1 MNKIINFDQ
10 KSNVL
15 EVEAGVIL
23 ETANNFLEQYK
34 CEIPW
39 DLGAKGSC
47 FIGGNVS
54 THAGGKY
61 FVKYGPL
68 RANILVFYIIY
79 IYLRGWRLS
88 YQTERN

>member
-1 MNKIINFDQ
+1 M
-10 KSNVL
+10 NVL
-15 EVEAGVIL
+15 TCESGIIL
-23 ETANNFLEQYK
+23 EQANNYLQQYQR
-34 CEIPW
+34 EIPW

-68 RANILVFYIIY
+68 RQNILVNKYFI
-79 IYLRGWRLS
+79 
-88 YQTERN
+88 